1 MQEAEAAAEL
11 AREEMN
17 RYQQLGNTG
26 AIAILQIKEKE
37 QALKAAVARL
47 IISKKETVL
56 TFILRKA
63 RLLTDLSAPSC
74 IPRHFKPLNL
84 F

>member
-1 MQEAEAAAEL
+1 MQQAEAAAEL

-37 QALKAAVARL
+37 QAFKAAVARL

-56 TFILRKA
+56 TFILRKV
-63 RLLTDLSAPSC
+63 RLLTDL
-74 IPRHFKPLNL
+74 
-84 F
+84 

>member
-1 MQEAEAAAEL
+1 MQAAEAAAEL

-17 RYQQLGNTG
+17 RYQQLGNRG
-26 AIAILQIKEKE
+26 AIAILQIKEEE
-37 QALKAAVARL
+37 QAFKAAVARL

-63 RLLTDLSAPSC
+63 RLLTGTTISRWTK
-74 IPRHFKPLNL
+74 I
-84 F
+84 

>member
-26 AIAILQIKEKE
+26 AIAILQIKDKE
-37 QALKAAVARL
+37 QAFKAAVARL
-47 IISKKETVL
+47 ERAKAGLNPSDANMAIVQERIAQEFFSSPRTRNN
-56 TFILRKA
+56 LR
-63 RLLTDLSAPSC
+63 
-74 IPRHFKPLNL
+74 
-84 F
+84 